1 MAGYKLTVRDGPK
14 VVRDDFD
21 SLDAALEALRERA
34 ERIRAEGG
42 LPEVKTLRTY
52 GPEQRVKARIELTSG
67 GTLRRGRTAGVDVMG
82 DGAIVPFAG
91 GVVRKP
97 LDVRE
102 GAGPY
107 DAVAE
112 AMGR

>member
-14 VVRDDFD
+14 VVRDDYD
-21 SLDAALEALRERA
+21 SLDAALEALREWA
-34 ERIRAEGG
+34 ERIGAEGG

-82 DGAIVPFAG
+82 DGSVVPFAG
-91 GVVRKP
+91 GMVRKP
-97 LDVRE
+97 LE
-102 GAGPY
+102 APAGGSAY